1 MRASLQ
7 LLVVDDDEAMRT
19 VLRKRLS
26 AAGHSVVT
34 AADGGEAVRL
44 AQETTPG
51 AIVSDVMLPDT
62 SGVELLAAFRKV
74 VPDAPVILIT
84 AHATVDLAVEAM
96 KEGAHDFLAKPIDFE
111 RLEDLLTAL
120 SREEGEPSSHGAP
133 EKRASRSGDA
143 GLGPILG
150 HSAEMQAVFGMIRD
164 FAAVDAAVLVTGES
178 GTGKE
183 LVARTLHDLGPRN
196 SGPFVPINSAAIP
209 RELME
214 SEIFGHEK
222 GAFTGA
228 TGVRQGC
235 FELAHEGTLFLDE
248 VAEMPVELQPKL
260 LRVLEDGVVRR
271 LGGEKEFRFDVRLV
285 AATNR
290 EPAAAIQDGLLR
302 KDLYYRLNV
311 FSIEMPPLRKR
322 GEDLELLVAHFVDQF
337 SDRHR
342 VTIDGVSAAAM
353 QLLSDYRWPGNV
365 RELRNACER
374 ATVLAADG
382 EIEPRHLPPQ
392 ILDPAADGEPI
403 VLEAGLK
410 IADAERELILR
421 TLEETGG
428 NKAEAARRLGIDVKT
443 VRNKLKSYD
452 VDVP

>member
-44 AQETTPG
+44 AQETTPD

-74 VPDAPVILIT
+74 VPDAPVVLIT

-111 RLEDLLTAL
+111 RLEDLLAAL
-120 SREEGEPSSHGAP
+120 SREAGEPSLHGAP

-183 LVARTLHDLGPRN
+183 LVARTLHDLGPRS

-271 LGGEKEFRFDVRLV
+271 LGGKKEFRFDVRLV

-342 VTIDGVSAAAM
+342 VTIDGVSAEAM

-374 ATVLAADG
+374 ATVLAAG
-382 EIEPRHLPPQ
+382 SEIEPHHLPPQ
-392 ILDPAADGEPI
+392 ILDPAGDGEPI